1 MPLLIIDPTYPER
14 EDECQSVRDELTRS
28 LSQRIGS
35 PASLE
40 DVDAGPSA
48 SIPAYWLEIAG
59 LVWTAFAAPKTIQDN
74 WLYWIDYLKKAFNVL
89 DKVGATYSIDFQMAY
104 AFICQSMAE
113 KNIDMSV
120 ELELV
125 SCIRHSIN
133 LNGPSIQILHPTPD
147 VAKTDSDIERHFEA
161 TRQYCCVYII
171 LVKHET
177 TAYTAVV
184 SSRGDVKFLEEIRW
198 T

>member
-14 EDECQSVRDELTRS
+14 EDDCQNVHNELTQS
-28 LSQRIGS
+28 LSQKIGY

-59 LVWTAFAAPKTIQDN
+59 FAWTVFAAPKTIQDN
-74 WLYWIDYLKKAFNVL
+74 WSDWIDYLKKAFNVL

-133 LNGPSIQILHPTPD
+133 LGSGLID
-147 VAKTDSDIERHFEA
+147 
-161 TRQYCCVYII
+161 
-171 LVKHET
+171 
-177 TAYTAVV
+177 
-184 SSRGDVKFLEEIRW
+184 
-198 T
+198 

>member
-14 EDECQSVRDELTRS
+14 EDECQSVRDELTQS
-28 LSQRIGS
+28 LSQKIGYS
-35 PASLE
+35 AVLE

-59 LVWTAFAAPKTIQDN
+59 FVWTVFAAPKTIQDN
-74 WLYWIDYLKKAFNVL
+74 WSYWIDCLKKSFNVL

-104 AFICQSMAE
+104 AFICKSMAE

-147 VAKTDSDIERHFEA
+147 IAKIDSDIDRHFEA
-161 TRQYCCVYII
+161 TRQYSCVYII
-171 LVKHET
+171 LVKHDT
-177 TAYTAVV
+177 TTYTAVV
-184 SSRGDVKFLEEIRW
+184 SSRGDVKFLEEISW